1 METTTMG
8 YIGVLYIYIWIMEK
22 KMETTIV
29 IKGITSEKSAPLYS
43 LYTPLEK
50 HGPEAC
56 KTSHFQGLQVSLER
70 SAGYTEA
77 HGIR

>member
-8 YIGVLYIYIWIMEK
+8 YIGVIYMDNGKENGNYYSNQRYYFSK
-22 KMETTIV
+22 C
-29 IKGITSEKSAPLYS
+29 AP

-56 KTSHFQGLQVSLER
+56 KTSHFQGLQASLER

-77 HGIR
+77 RGIR